1 MRQKNSKLATFLSK
15 NVGNLLVWMVI
26 GYLGW
31 VVVTAF
37 MGRVRYVRE
46 GMAQEYVR
54 SYNKRQEAYFAKES
68 VFSTSLKPLK
78 VDINADLKKYTY
90 SFLVTK
96 QATFNYAISKQRNY
110 RSFVGAVFVIPATK
124 VKPNTSKSKITTK
137 SIVCKNDSVGTIKP
151 PEPTYQNGN
160 IACATG
166 TYSR

>member
-1 MRQKNSKLATFLSK
+1 MRQKKSKLATFLSK

-26 GYLGW
+26 GYFGW

-54 SYNKRQEAYFAKES
+54 SYNKRQEAYLAKKS

-78 VDINADLKKYTY
+78 VYINADPENYTY
-90 SFLVTK
+90 CFLVTK
-96 QATFNYAISKQRNY
+96 QATFNYAISKQKKH
-110 RSFVGAVFVIPATK
+110 RSFVGGVLVISATK
-124 VKPNTSKSKITTK
+124 VKPNTSKSKIMTK
-137 SIVCKNDSVGTIKP
+137 SIVCKTDSVGTIKP

-160 IACATG
+160 IACATS

>member
-78 VDINADLKKYTY
+78 VDINAAPKNYTY

-110 RSFVGAVFVIPATK
+110 RSFVGAVFGIPATN
-124 VKPNTSKSKITTK
+124 VKPNTSKSEIMTK
-137 SIVCKNDSVGTIKP
+137 SKVCKNDSVGTIKP